1 MNKKKDIAF
10 DWLRR
15 YTGTNPN
22 DYGDWILLTNFHN
35 YVEKFSERFDSKING
50 IGGPMTSSIN
60 KDGLGIINFGIGS
73 ANAAT
78 IMDLLSSIKP
88 KGILFLGKCGGLKKT
103 TDIGNFILPIA
114 AIRSKKLLILGILF
128 YLLLLY
134 AVKVPVTIIFQKKFL
149 QCHRS
154 NYINMFLES

>member
-15 YTGTNPN
+15 YTGTDPSK
-22 DYGDWILLTNFHN
+22 YGDWILLTNFHN
-35 YVEKFSERFDSKING
+35 YVEKFAERFGSKING

-78 IMDLLSSIKP
+78 IMDLLSAIEP
-88 KGILFLGKCGGLKKT
+88 KGILFLGKCGGLKR
-103 TDIGNFILPIA
+103 P
-114 AIRSKKLLILGILF
+114 
-128 YLLLLY
+128 
-134 AVKVPVTIIFQKKFL
+134 QK
-149 QCHRS
+149 
-154 NYINMFLES
+154 